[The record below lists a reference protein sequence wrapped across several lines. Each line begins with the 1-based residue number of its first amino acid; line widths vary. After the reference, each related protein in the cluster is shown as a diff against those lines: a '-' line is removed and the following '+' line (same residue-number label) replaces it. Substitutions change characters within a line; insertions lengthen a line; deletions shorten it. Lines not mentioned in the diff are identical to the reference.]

1 MPEKL
6 GKGRCD
12 LKAPVRDFP
21 WKLKVMATQIP
32 GDDTPLTTRSNE
44 ELLDK
49 TQQWNLD
56 NPEREIVVVVGGK
69 SGTGKSTLINNFLSL
84 GGNEAAEA
92 RIQPTSVTHNVKV
105 YQGEVSQ
112 SGVRVRAVDM
122 PGLHARRHSSDMEKE
137 VITALSHHTEGKADI
152 LIYCISLTQRLDSID
167 EKNIATLNKAFGEK
181 LWANAILVLT
191 HADTILEDED
201 NADRLDDIVEEF
213 AKEFEEILADC
224 ADIKACAKPFSFS
237 DPDPSPA
244 TEVAPDPSPVTEA
257 TPDPSPATEAA
268 PDPSPVTETAPDPTQ
283 ATEATPDPTQVT
295 EAVPETAEAVPG
307 SSIATEHEHGDAAT
321 TEEAD
326 SEAKESPLEIVV
338 IPTGKKQDKPPGWKD
353 SLLAQVITICQK
365 KTISY
370 LTKLEGVSWEKIVK
384 KLKKGA
390 KVAGAAGAI
399 GGASGAAVGT
409 GIGAT
414 VGGVIG
420 GILTAP
426 FGGFGAAPTAA
437 GGAAMGALLGS
448 LFGGG
453 GTGVVALLAGGLAT
467 AHNENLFKDITFYYQ
482 VQKKLEELQKKK
494 QDELSD

>member
-1 MPEKL
+1 
-6 GKGRCD
+6 
-12 LKAPVRDFP
+12 
-21 WKLKVMATQIP
+21 MATP
-32 GDDTPLTTRSNE
+32 SDDTPQTTRSNE
-44 ELLDK
+44 ELLDMI
-49 TQQWNLD
+49 QLWNLD
-56 NPEREIVVVVGGK
+56 NSEREIVVIVGGK

-84 GGNEAAEA
+84 DGNEAAEA

-105 YQGEVSQ
+105 YKGEL
-112 SGVRVRAVDM
+112 SGIRIRAVDM
-122 PGLHARRHSSDMEKE
+122 PGLHARRHSSDREKE
-137 VITALSHHTEGKADI
+137 VIAALSHHTEGKADI

-167 EKNIATLNKAFGEK
+167 ERNIATLNKAFGEK

-201 NADRLDDIVEEF
+201 NADKFDDIVEEF
-213 AKEFEEILADC
+213 TKEFEEILADC
-224 ADIKACAKPFSFS
+224 ADIKACAKPFFFS

-244 TEVAPDPSPVTEA
+244 TEA
-257 TPDPSPATEAA
+257 T
-268 PDPSPVTETAPDPTQ
+268 PDPTQ
-283 ATEATPDPTQVT
+283 ATEA
-295 EAVPETAEAVPG
+295 VPETVGAVPG
-307 SSIATEHEHGDAAT
+307 PSIAIEHEHGDAAT

-326 SEAKESPLEIVV
+326 SKAEESPLEIVV

-399 GGASGAAVGT
+399 GGASGAAMGT
-409 GIGAT
+409 GIGA
-414 VGGVIG
+414 GIGSFIG

-426 FGGFGAAPTAA
+426 IGGVGAAPTAA
-437 GGAAMGALLGS
+437 GGAALGAFLGS

-453 GTGVVALLAGGLAT
+453 GAGVVALLTGGLAS
-467 AHNENLFKDITFYYQ
+467 AHNENLFKDIAFYYE
-482 VQKKLEELQKKK
+482 VQKKLKELQKKRLAK
-494 QDELSD
+494 